1 MAEPF
6 NFELTLTDFLKY
18 LPEAKRHDY
27 ELMLRRCNFS
37 DPADPMFP
45 VMLFLLFFQ
54 DNLADRME
62 ELAEEVKAQKTTSPA
77 EHIPVV
83 PERKSCWKTVIAVLL
98 AIQLILTVFGVFCLT
113 FRDFPSQPIMNPA
126 ISHSSEIQ
134 KINRYWDA
142 KLQYAQKGNFCM
154 NRLDQIPE
162 SELMGAVLLILIFF
176 LGLMVLQIIWLVLT
190 VRGLRNSEKKLDEA
204 TGRLH
209 RNLTQQKKTEELM
222 AFLNGPM
229 TPVPP
234 NTPLPDLP
242 APASASAPVPKQP
255 PVADDTAWNKE
266 ETEEE
271 PVPES
276 PEQGETEEGKNS

>member
-18 LPEAKRHDY
+18 MPEAKRHDY

-62 ELAEEVKAQKTTSPA
+62 ELTEEVKAQKT
-77 EHIPVV
+77 IPSMDHAAAA
-83 PERKSCWKTVIAVLL
+83 PERKSCWKVVVAVLM
-98 AIQLILTVFGVFCLT
+98 AVQLMLTVFGVFFLT
-113 FRDFPSQPIMNPA
+113 FRDFPSQPTMNPT

-142 KLQYAQKGNFCM
+142 KLQYAQKGNLCM
-154 NRLDQIPE
+154 NRLDLIPE
-162 SELMGAVLLILIFF
+162 TEFMRAVLLVLILF

-190 VRGLRNSEKKLDEA
+190 VRGLRNSEKRLDEA

-222 AFLNGPM
+222 AFLNGPPP
-229 TPVPP
+229 PVPP
-234 NTPLPDLP
+234 NAPLPDLT
-242 APASASAPVPKQP
+242 APASVPVPKQP
-255 PVADDTAWNKE
+255 PVADDTAWNKKE
-266 ETEEE
+266 AEEE

-276 PEQGETEEGKNS
+276 PEQSESAEGKTS

>member
-18 LPEAKRHDY
+18 MPEAKRHDY

-62 ELAEEVKAQKTTSPA
+62 ELTEEIKAQKT
-77 EHIPVV
+77 IPSMDHAAVA
-83 PERKSCWKTVIAVLL
+83 PERKSCWKVVVTVLMAV
-98 AIQLILTVFGVFCLT
+98 QLMLTVFGVFCLT

-154 NRLDQIPE
+154 NRLDLIPE
-162 SELMGAVLLILIFF
+162 TEFMGAVLLILIFF
-176 LGLMVLQIIWLVLT
+176 LGLMALQIIWLVLT
-190 VRGLRNSEKKLDEA
+190 VRGLRNSEKRLDEA

-222 AFLNGPM
+222 AFLNGPPP
-229 TPVPP
+229 PVPP

-242 APASASAPVPKQP
+242 VPASAPKQP
-255 PVADDTAWNKE
+255 PDADDTAWNKKGA
-266 ETEEE
+266 EEE

-276 PEQGETEEGKNS
+276 SEQSESAEGKTS

>member
-1 MAEPF
+1 MAEQF

-18 LPEAKRHDY
+18 MPEAKRHDY

-62 ELAEEVKAQKTTSPA
+62 ELTEEVKAQKTTSPA

-83 PERKSCWKTVIAVLL
+83 PERKSRWKTVIAVLL
-98 AIQLILTVFGVFCLT
+98 AVQLILTVFCVFCLT
-113 FRDFPSQPIMNPA
+113 FRELPSQPIMNPA

-134 KINRYWDA
+134 KINHYWDA

-154 NRLDQIPE
+154 NRLDLIPE
-162 SELMGAVLLILIFF
+162 TELMGAVLLIFILF
-176 LGLMVLQIIWLVLT
+176 LGLMALQSIWLVLT
-190 VRGLRNSEKKLDEA
+190 VRGLRNSEKRLDEA
-204 TGRLH
+204 TRRH
-209 RNLTQQKKTEELM
+209 RNLTQLKKTEELM
-222 AFLNGPM
+222 AFLNGL
-229 TPVPP
+229 TPPVSP
-234 NTPLPDLP
+234 NTPFPDLT
-242 APASASAPVPKQP
+242 APASAPEQP
-255 PVADDTAWNKE
+255 PVADDTAWNKKE
-266 ETEEE
+266 AEEE

-276 PEQGETEEGKNS
+276 PEQSESAERKTI

>member
-6 NFELTLTDFLKY
+6 NFELILMDFLKY
-18 LPEAKRHDY
+18 MPEAKRHDY

-54 DNLADRME
+54 DNLADRLE
-62 ELAEEVKAQKTTSPA
+62 KLTEEVKAPKT
-77 EHIPVV
+77 IPPTDHAAAA
-83 PERKSCWKTVIAVLL
+83 PERKSCWKIVVAVLM
-98 AIQLILTVFGVFCLT
+98 AVQLMLTVFGIFCLI
-113 FRDFPSQPIMNPA
+113 FRDFPSQPIMT
-126 ISHSSEIQ
+126 HSSEIQ

-142 KLQYAQKGNFCM
+142 KLQYAQKGSFGM
-154 NRLDQIPE
+154 NRLDLIPE
-162 SELMGAVLLILIFF
+162 TEFMGAVLLILIFF
-176 LGLMVLQIIWLVLT
+176 LGLMALQIIWLVLT
-190 VRGLRNSEKKLDEA
+190 VRGLRNSEKRLDEA

-222 AFLNGPM
+222 AFLNGP
-229 TPVPP
+229 TPPVPP

-242 APASASAPVPKQP
+242 VPASAPKQP
-255 PVADDTAWNKE
+255 PVADDTAWNKKGA
-266 ETEEE
+266 EEE

-276 PEQGETEEGKNS
+276 SEQSESAEGKTS

>member
-6 NFELTLTDFLKY
+6 NFELILMDFLKY
-18 LPEAKRHDY
+18 MPEAKRHDY

-62 ELAEEVKAQKTTSPA
+62 ELTEEVKAQKT
-77 EHIPVV
+77 IPPTDHAAAA
-83 PERKSCWKTVIAVLL
+83 PERKSCWKIVVAVLM
-98 AIQLILTVFGVFCLT
+98 AVQLMLTVFGIFCLI
-113 FRDFPSQPIMNPA
+113 FRDFPSQPIMT
-126 ISHSSEIQ
+126 HSSEIQ

-142 KLQYAQKGNFCM
+142 KLQYAQKGSFGM
-154 NRLDQIPE
+154 NRLDLIPE
-162 SELMGAVLLILIFF
+162 TEFMGAVLLILIFF

-190 VRGLRNSEKKLDEA
+190 VRGLRNSEKRLDEA

-222 AFLNGPM
+222 AFLNGPPP
-229 TPVPP
+229 PVPP

-242 APASASAPVPKQP
+242 VPASAPKQP
-255 PVADDTAWNKE
+255 PVADDTAWNKKGA
-266 ETEEE
+266 EEE

-276 PEQGETEEGKNS
+276 SEQSESAEGKTS

>member
-1 MAEPF
+1 MAEQF

-62 ELAEEVKAQKTTSPA
+62 ELTEEVKAQKT
-77 EHIPVV
+77 IPPTDHTAAA
-83 PERKSCWKTVIAVLL
+83 PERKSCWEIVVAVLM
-98 AIQLILTVFGVFCLT
+98 AVQLMLTVFGIFCLT

-134 KINRYWDA
+134 KINHYWDA

-154 NRLDQIPE
+154 NRLDLIPE
-162 SELMGAVLLILIFF
+162 TELMGAVLLIFILF
-176 LGLMVLQIIWLVLT
+176 LGLMALQSIWLVLT
-190 VRGLRNSEKKLDEA
+190 VRGLRNSEKRLDEA
-204 TGRLH
+204 TRRH

-222 AFLNGPM
+222 AFLNGL
-229 TPVPP
+229 TPPVSP
-234 NTPLPDLP
+234 NTPLPDLTV
-242 APASASAPVPKQP
+242 PASVPVPKQP
-255 PVADDTAWNKE
+255 PVADDTAWNKKE
-266 ETEEE
+266 AEEE

-276 PEQGETEEGKNS
+276 PELSESTEGKTS

>member
-18 LPEAKRHDY
+18 MPEAKRHDY

-54 DNLADRME
+54 DNLADRLE
-62 ELAEEVKAQKTTSPA
+62 ELTEEIKAQKT
-77 EHIPVV
+77 IPSMDHAAVA
-83 PERKSCWKTVIAVLL
+83 PERKSCWKIVVAVLM
-98 AIQLILTVFGVFCLT
+98 AVQLILTIFSIFCLT
-113 FRDFPSQPIMNPA
+113 FRNFPSQPIMNSA

-142 KLQYAQKGNFCM
+142 KLQYAQKGNLCM
-154 NRLDQIPE
+154 NRLDLIPE
-162 SELMGAVLLILIFF
+162 TEFMGAVLLILIFF
-176 LGLMVLQIIWLVLT
+176 LGLMALQIIWLVLT
-190 VRGLRNSEKKLDEA
+190 VRGLRNSEKRLDEA
-204 TGRLH
+204 TERLH

-222 AFLNGPM
+222 AFLNGP
-229 TPVPP
+229 PPPIPP
-234 NTPLPDLP
+234 NTPLPDLTVP
-242 APASASAPVPKQP
+242 VSAPKQP
-255 PVADDTAWNKE
+255 PVADDAAWNEKE
-266 ETEEE
+266 AEEE

-276 PEQGETEEGKNS
+276 PEQSESAEGKTS

>member
-18 LPEAKRHDY
+18 MPEAKRHDY

-62 ELAEEVKAQKTTSPA
+62 ELTEEVKAQKT
-77 EHIPVV
+77 IPPTDHTAAA
-83 PERKSCWKTVIAVLL
+83 PERKSCWEIVVAVLM
-98 AIQLILTVFGVFCLT
+98 AVQLMLTIFGIFCLT

-134 KINRYWDA
+134 KINHYWDA

-154 NRLDQIPE
+154 NRLDLIPDII
-162 SELMGAVLLILIFF
+162 GASALGDGYPAEIHTGGTVLVGDADVVVANGF
-176 LGLMVLQIIWLVLT
+176 Q
-190 VRGLRNSEKKLDEA
+190 
-204 TGRLH
+204 
-209 RNLTQQKKTEELM
+209 
-222 AFLNGPM
+222 NGPPEGPAIGVEGHIEECAAGIGLL
-229 TPVPP
+229 PV
-234 NTPLPDLP
+234 
-242 APASASAPVPKQP
+242 SAREIGQERDS
-255 PVADDTAWNKE
+255 
-266 ETEEE
+266 
-271 PVPES
+271 S
-276 PEQGETEEGKNS
+276 

>member
-18 LPEAKRHDY
+18 MPEAKRHDY

-62 ELAEEVKAQKTTSPA
+62 ELTEEVKAQKT
-77 EHIPVV
+77 IPPTDHTAAA
-83 PERKSCWKTVIAVLL
+83 PERKSCWEIVVAVLM
-98 AIQLILTVFGVFCLT
+98 AVQLMLTIFGIFCLT

-134 KINRYWDA
+134 KINHYWDA

-154 NRLDQIPE
+154 NRLDLIPE
-162 SELMGAVLLILIFF
+162 TELMGAVLLIFILF
-176 LGLMVLQIIWLVLT
+176 LGLMALQSIWLVLT
-190 VRGLRNSEKKLDEA
+190 VRGLRNSEKRLDEA
-204 TGRLH
+204 TRRH

-222 AFLNGPM
+222 AFLNGL
-229 TPVPP
+229 TPPVSP
-234 NTPLPDLP
+234 NTPLPDLTV
-242 APASASAPVPKQP
+242 PASVPVPKQP
-255 PVADDTAWNKE
+255 PVADDTAWNKKE
-266 ETEEE
+266 AEEE

-276 PEQGETEEGKNS
+276 PELSESTEGKTS

>member
-18 LPEAKRHDY
+18 MPEAKRHDY

-62 ELAEEVKAQKTTSPA
+62 ELTEEVKTQKT
-77 EHIPVV
+77 IPPTDHAAAA
-83 PERKSCWKTVIAVLL
+83 PERKSCWKIVVAVLM
-98 AIQLILTVFGVFCLT
+98 AVQLMLTVFSIFCLA

-142 KLQYAQKGNFCM
+142 KL
-154 NRLDQIPE
+154 
-162 SELMGAVLLILIFF
+162 
-176 LGLMVLQIIWLVLT
+176 
-190 VRGLRNSEKKLDEA
+190 
-204 TGRLH
+204 
-209 RNLTQQKKTEELM
+209 
-222 AFLNGPM
+222 
-229 TPVPP
+229 
-234 NTPLPDLP
+234 
-242 APASASAPVPKQP
+242 
-255 PVADDTAWNKE
+255 
-266 ETEEE
+266 
-271 PVPES
+271 
-276 PEQGETEEGKNS
+276 

>member
-6 NFELTLTDFLKY
+6 NFELILTDFLKY
-18 LPEAKRHDY
+18 MPEAKRHDY

-62 ELAEEVKAQKTTSPA
+62 ELTEEVKAQKT
-77 EHIPVV
+77 IPPTDHAAAA
-83 PERKSCWKTVIAVLL
+83 PERKSYWKIMVTVLMAV
-98 AIQLILTVFGVFCLT
+98 QLMLTVFGVFCLT

-126 ISHSSEIQ
+126 LSHSSEIQ

-154 NRLDQIPE
+154 NRLDLIPE
-162 SELMGAVLLILIFF
+162 TEFMGAVLLILIFF
-176 LGLMVLQIIWLVLT
+176 LGLMALQIIWLVLI
-190 VRGLRNSEKKLDEA
+190 VRGLRNSEKRLDEA

-222 AFLNGPM
+222 AFLNGPPP
-229 TPVPP
+229 PVPP
-234 NTPLPDLP
+234 NTPLPDLT
-242 APASASAPVPKQP
+242 APASAPKQP
-255 PVADDTAWNKE
+255 PVADDTAWNKKE
-266 ETEEE
+266 AEDE

-276 PEQGETEEGKNS
+276 PEQSESAEGKTS

>member
-18 LPEAKRHDY
+18 MPEAKRHDY

-62 ELAEEVKAQKTTSPA
+62 ELTEEVKAQKT
-77 EHIPVV
+77 IPPTDHTVAA
-83 PERKSCWKTVIAVLL
+83 PDRKSNWKIVVAVLM
-98 AIQLILTVFGVFCLT
+98 AVQLMLTVFGVFCLI

-126 ISHSSEIQ
+126 TSHSSEIQ
-134 KINRYWDA
+134 KINHYWDA

-154 NRLDQIPE
+154 NRLDLIPE
-162 SELMGAVLLILIFF
+162 TELMGAVLLIFILS
-176 LGLMVLQIIWLVLT
+176 LGLMALQFIGLVLAA
-190 VRGLRNSEKKLDEA
+190 RGLRNSEKRLDEA
-204 TGRLH
+204 PRRH

-222 AFLNGPM
+222 AFLNGPIP
-229 TPVPP
+229 PVLP
-234 NTPLPDLP
+234 NTSLPDLA
-242 APASASAPVPKQP
+242 APASAPERP
-255 PVADDTAWNKE
+255 PVADDTAWNKKE
-266 ETEEE
+266 AEEE

-276 PEQGETEEGKNS
+276 PEQSESAERKNI

>member
-18 LPEAKRHDY
+18 MPEAKRHDY

-62 ELAEEVKAQKTTSPA
+62 ELTEEVKAQKT
-77 EHIPVV
+77 IPPTDHTAAS
-83 PERKSCWKTVIAVLL
+83 PERKSCWEIVVAVLM
-98 AIQLILTVFGVFCLT
+98 AVQLMLTVFGIFCLT

-134 KINRYWDA
+134 KINHYWDA

-154 NRLDQIPE
+154 NRLDLIPE
-162 SELMGAVLLILIFF
+162 TELMEAVLLIFILF
-176 LGLMVLQIIWLVLT
+176 LGLMALQSIWLVLT
-190 VRGLRNSEKKLDEA
+190 VRGLRNSEKRLDEA
-204 TGRLH
+204 TRRQ
-209 RNLTQQKKTEELM
+209 RNLTQLKKTEELM
-222 AFLNGPM
+222 AFLNGL
-229 TPVPP
+229 TPPVSP
-234 NTPLPDLP
+234 NTPLPDLTV
-242 APASASAPVPKQP
+242 PASVPVPKQP
-255 PVADDTAWNKE
+255 PVADDTAWNKKE
-266 ETEEE
+266 AEEE

-276 PEQGETEEGKNS
+276 PELSESTEGKTS

>member
-18 LPEAKRHDY
+18 MPEAKRHDY

-62 ELAEEVKAQKTTSPA
+62 ELTEEVKAQKT
-77 EHIPVV
+77 IPPTDHTAAS
-83 PERKSCWKTVIAVLL
+83 PERKSCWEIVVAVLM
-98 AIQLILTVFGVFCLT
+98 AVQLMLTVFGIFCLT

-134 KINRYWDA
+134 KINHYWDA

-154 NRLDQIPE
+154 NRLDLIPE
-162 SELMGAVLLILIFF
+162 TELMGAVLLIFILF
-176 LGLMVLQIIWLVLT
+176 LGLMALQSIWLVLT
-190 VRGLRNSEKKLDEA
+190 VRGLRNSEKRLDEA
-204 TGRLH
+204 TRRH

-222 AFLNGPM
+222 AFLNGL
-229 TPVPP
+229 TPPVSP
-234 NTPLPDLP
+234 NTPFPDLT
-242 APASASAPVPKQP
+242 APASAPEQP
-255 PVADDTAWNKE
+255 PVADDTAWNKKE
-266 ETEEE
+266 AEEE

-276 PEQGETEEGKNS
+276 PEQSESAERKTI

>member
-18 LPEAKRHDY
+18 MPEAKRHDY

-62 ELAEEVKAQKTTSPA
+62 ELTEEVKAQKT
-77 EHIPVV
+77 IPPTDHTAAS
-83 PERKSCWKTVIAVLL
+83 PERKSCWEIVVAVLM
-98 AIQLILTVFGVFCLT
+98 AVQLMLTVFGIFCLT

-134 KINRYWDA
+134 KINHYWDA

-154 NRLDQIPE
+154 NRLDLIPE
-162 SELMGAVLLILIFF
+162 TELMGAVLLIFILF
-176 LGLMVLQIIWLVLT
+176 LGLMALQSIWLVLT
-190 VRGLRNSEKKLDEA
+190 VRGLRNSEKRLDEA
-204 TGRLH
+204 TRRH
-209 RNLTQQKKTEELM
+209 RNLTQLKKTEELM
-222 AFLNGPM
+222 AFLNGL
-229 TPVPP
+229 TPPVSP
-234 NTPLPDLP
+234 NTPFPDLT
-242 APASASAPVPKQP
+242 APASAPEQP
-255 PVADDTAWNKE
+255 PVADDTAWNKKDA
-266 ETEEE
+266 EEE

-276 PEQGETEEGKNS
+276 PEQSESAERKTI

>member
-62 ELAEEVKAQKTTSPA
+62 ELTEEVKAQKT
-77 EHIPVV
+77 IPSMDHAAAA
-83 PERKSCWKTVIAVLL
+83 PERKSCWKIVVTVLMAV
-98 AIQLILTVFGVFCLT
+98 QLMLTVFSIFCLT
-113 FRDFPSQPIMNPA
+113 FRDFPSQPIMNLA

-154 NRLDQIPE
+154 NRLDLIPE

-176 LGLMVLQIIWLVLT
+176 LGLMVLQIIWLALT

-255 PVADDTAWNKE
+255 PVADDTAWNKGE
-266 ETEEE
+266 AEEE

>member
-18 LPEAKRHDY
+18 MPDAKRHDY

-62 ELAEEVKAQKTTSPA
+62 ELTEEVKAQKT
-77 EHIPVV
+77 IPSTDHAAVA
-83 PERKSCWKTVIAVLL
+83 PERKSCWKIVITVLMAV
-98 AIQLILTVFGVFCLT
+98 QLMLTVFCVFCLT
-113 FRDFPSQPIMNPA
+113 FRDFPSQPIMNSA

-154 NRLDQIPE
+154 NRLDLIPE
-162 SELMGAVLLILIFF
+162 TELMGAVLLILIFF

-190 VRGLRNSEKKLDEA
+190 VRGLRNSEKRLDEA
-204 TGRLH
+204 TERLH

-222 AFLNGPM
+222 AFLNGP
-229 TPVPP
+229 PPPIPP
-234 NTPLPDLP
+234 NTPLPDLTVP
-242 APASASAPVPKQP
+242 VSAPKQP
-255 PVADDTAWNKE
+255 PVADDAAWNEKE
-266 ETEEE
+266 AEEE

-276 PEQGETEEGKNS
+276 PEQSESAEGKTS

>member
-6 NFELTLTDFLKY
+6 NFELILTDFLKY
-18 LPEAKRHDY
+18 MPEAKRHDY

-62 ELAEEVKAQKTTSPA
+62 ELTEEVKAQKT
-77 EHIPVV
+77 IPPTDHTAAA
-83 PERKSCWKTVIAVLL
+83 PERKSCWEIVVAVLM
-98 AIQLILTVFGVFCLT
+98 AVQLMLTVFGIFCLT

-134 KINRYWDA
+134 KINHYWDA

-154 NRLDQIPE
+154 NRLDLIPE
-162 SELMGAVLLILIFF
+162 TELMGAVLLIFILF
-176 LGLMVLQIIWLVLT
+176 LGLMALQSIWLVLT
-190 VRGLRNSEKKLDEA
+190 VRGLRNSEKRLDEA
-204 TGRLH
+204 TRRH
-209 RNLTQQKKTEELM
+209 RNLTQLKKTEM
-222 AFLNGPM
+222 AFLNGL
-229 TPVPP
+229 TPPVSP
-234 NTPLPDLP
+234 NTPFPDLT
-242 APASASAPVPKQP
+242 APASAPKQP
-255 PVADDTAWNKE
+255 PVAEDTAWNKKE
-266 ETEEE
+266 AEEE

-276 PEQGETEEGKNS
+276 PERSESAERKTI

>member
-18 LPEAKRHDY
+18 MPEAKRHDY

-62 ELAEEVKAQKTTSPA
+62 ELTEEVKTQKT
-77 EHIPVV
+77 IPSTDHAAVA
-83 PERKSCWKTVIAVLL
+83 PERKSCWKIVVTVLMAV
-98 AIQLILTVFGVFCLT
+98 QLMLTVFGIFCLT

-154 NRLDQIPE
+154 NRLDLIPE
-162 SELMGAVLLILIFF
+162 TELMGAVLLILIFF

-190 VRGLRNSEKKLDEA
+190 VRGLRNSEKRLDEA
-204 TGRLH
+204 TERLH

-222 AFLNGPM
+222 AFLNGP
-229 TPVPP
+229 PPPIPP
-234 NTPLPDLP
+234 NTPLPDLTVP
-242 APASASAPVPKQP
+242 VSAPKQP
-255 PVADDTAWNKE
+255 PVADDAAWNEKE
-266 ETEEE
+266 AEEE

-276 PEQGETEEGKNS
+276 PEQSESAEGKTS

>member
-18 LPEAKRHDY
+18 MPEAKRHDY

-62 ELAEEVKAQKTTSPA
+62 ELTEEVKAQKTTSPA

-83 PERKSCWKTVIAVLL
+83 PERKSRWKTVIAVLL
-98 AIQLILTVFGVFCLT
+98 AVQLILTVFCVFCLT
-113 FRDFPSQPIMNPA
+113 FRELPTQTIMNPA

-154 NRLDQIPE
+154 NRLDLIPE
-162 SELMGAVLLILIFF
+162 MELMGAVLLILIFF

-222 AFLNGPM
+222 AFLNGPPP
-229 TPVPP
+229 PVPP

-242 APASASAPVPKQP
+242 VPASAPKQP
-255 PVADDTAWNKE
+255 PVADDTAWNKKE
-266 ETEEE
+266 AEEE

-276 PEQGETEEGKNS
+276 PELSESAEGKTS

>member
-18 LPEAKRHDY
+18 MPEAKRHDY

-62 ELAEEVKAQKTTSPA
+62 ELTEEVKAQKT
-77 EHIPVV
+77 IPPTDHTAAS
-83 PERKSCWKTVIAVLL
+83 PERKSCWEIVVAVLM
-98 AIQLILTVFGVFCLT
+98 AVQLMLTVFGIFCLT

-134 KINRYWDA
+134 KINHYWDA

-154 NRLDQIPE
+154 NRLDLIPE
-162 SELMGAVLLILIFF
+162 TELMEAVLLIFILF
-176 LGLMVLQIIWLVLT
+176 LGLMALQSIWLVLT
-190 VRGLRNSEKKLDEA
+190 VRGLRNSEKRLDEA
-204 TGRLH
+204 TRRH
-209 RNLTQQKKTEELM
+209 RNLTQLKKTEELM
-222 AFLNGPM
+222 AFLNGL
-229 TPVPP
+229 TPPVSP
-234 NTPLPDLP
+234 NTPFPDLT
-242 APASASAPVPKQP
+242 APASEQP
-255 PVADDTAWNKE
+255 PVADDTAWNKKDA
-266 ETEEE
+266 EEE

-276 PEQGETEEGKNS
+276 PEQSESAERKTI

>member
-6 NFELTLTDFLKY
+6 NFELILMDFLKY
-18 LPEAKRHDY
+18 MPEAKRHDY

-62 ELAEEVKAQKTTSPA
+62 ELTEEVKAQKT
-77 EHIPVV
+77 IPPTDHTAAA
-83 PERKSCWKTVIAVLL
+83 PERKSCWEIVVAVLM
-98 AIQLILTVFGVFCLT
+98 AVQLMLTVFGVFCLT

-154 NRLDQIPE
+154 NRLDLIPE
-162 SELMGAVLLILIFF
+162 TELMGAVLLILIFF
-176 LGLMVLQIIWLVLT
+176 LGLMALQIIWLVLT
-190 VRGLRNSEKKLDEA
+190 VRGLRNSEKRLDEA
-204 TGRLH
+204 TRRH
-209 RNLTQQKKTEELM
+209 RNLTQLKKTEELM
-222 AFLNGPM
+222 AFLNGL
-229 TPVPP
+229 TPPVSP
-234 NTPLPDLP
+234 NTPLPDLTV
-242 APASASAPVPKQP
+242 PASVPVPKQP
-255 PVADDTAWNKE
+255 PVADDTAWNKKE
-266 ETEEE
+266 AEEE

-276 PEQGETEEGKNS
+276 PELSESTEGKTS

>member
-18 LPEAKRHDY
+18 MPEAKRHDY

-62 ELAEEVKAQKTTSPA
+62 ELTEEVKAQKT
-77 EHIPVV
+77 IPPTDHTAAA
-83 PERKSCWKTVIAVLL
+83 PERKSCWEILVAVLM
-98 AIQLILTVFGVFCLT
+98 AVQLMLTVFGIFYLT

-134 KINRYWDA
+134 KINHYWDA

-154 NRLDQIPE
+154 NRLDLIPE
-162 SELMGAVLLILIFF
+162 TELMGAVLLIFILF
-176 LGLMVLQIIWLVLT
+176 LGLMALQFIGLVLAA
-190 VRGLRNSEKKLDEA
+190 RGLRNSEKRLDEA
-204 TGRLH
+204 TRRH
-209 RNLTQQKKTEELM
+209 RNLTQLKKTEELM
-222 AFLNGPM
+222 AFLNGL
-229 TPVPP
+229 TPPVSP
-234 NTPLPDLP
+234 NTPFPDLT
-242 APASASAPVPKQP
+242 APASAPKRP
-255 PVADDTAWNKE
+255 PVADDTAWNKKE
-266 ETEEE
+266 AEEE

-276 PEQGETEEGKNS
+276 PEQSESAERKTI

>member
-18 LPEAKRHDY
+18 MPEAKRHDY

-62 ELAEEVKAQKTTSPA
+62 ELTEEVKAQKT
-77 EHIPVV
+77 IPPTDHTAAA
-83 PERKSCWKTVIAVLL
+83 PERKSCWEIAVAVLM
-98 AIQLILTVFGVFCLT
+98 AVQLMLTVFGIFCLT

-134 KINRYWDA
+134 KINHYWDA

-154 NRLDQIPE
+154 NRLDLIPE
-162 SELMGAVLLILIFF
+162 TELMGAVLLIFILF
-176 LGLMVLQIIWLVLT
+176 LGLMALQSIWLVLT
-190 VRGLRNSEKKLDEA
+190 VRGLRNSEKRLDEA
-204 TGRLH
+204 TRRH
-209 RNLTQQKKTEELM
+209 RNLTQLKKTEELM
-222 AFLNGPM
+222 AFLNGL
-229 TPVPP
+229 TPPVSP
-234 NTPLPDLP
+234 NTPFPDLT
-242 APASASAPVPKQP
+242 APASAPERP
-255 PVADDTAWNKE
+255 PVADDTAWNKKE
-266 ETEEE
+266 AEEE

-276 PEQGETEEGKNS
+276 PEQRESAERKTI

>member
-1 MAEPF
+1 MAELF

-18 LPEAKRHDY
+18 MPEAKRHDY

-62 ELAEEVKAQKTTSPA
+62 ELTEEVKTQKTLPSTDHSA
-77 EHIPVV
+77 VA
-83 PERKSCWKTVIAVLL
+83 PERKFCWKIVIAVLM
-98 AIQLILTVFGVFCLT
+98 AVQLMLTVFSIFCLT

-134 KINRYWDA
+134 KINRYWDT

-154 NRLDQIPE
+154 NRLDLIPE
-162 SELMGAVLLILIFF
+162 TELMGAVLLILIFF
-176 LGLMVLQIIWLVLT
+176 LGLMALQIIWLVLT
-190 VRGLRNSEKKLDEA
+190 VRALHSSEKRLDEA

-209 RNLTQQKKTEELM
+209 RSLTQQKKTEELM
-222 AFLNGPM
+222 AFLNGP
-229 TPVPP
+229 PPPIPP
-234 NTPLPDLP
+234 NTPLPDLTVP
-242 APASASAPVPKQP
+242 VSAPKQP
-255 PVADDTAWNKE
+255 PVADDAAWNEK

-276 PEQGETEEGKNS
+276 SEQSESAEGKTS

>member
-18 LPEAKRHDY
+18 MPEAKRHDY

-62 ELAEEVKAQKTTSPA
+62 ELTEEVKAQKT
-77 EHIPVV
+77 IPPTDHTAAA
-83 PERKSCWKTVIAVLL
+83 PERKSCWKIVVAVLM
-98 AIQLILTVFGVFCLT
+98 AVQLMLTVFGIFCLT

-134 KINRYWDA
+134 KINHYWDA

-154 NRLDQIPE
+154 NRLDLIPE
-162 SELMGAVLLILIFF
+162 TELMEAVLLIFILF
-176 LGLMVLQIIWLVLT
+176 LGLMALQSIWLVLT
-190 VRGLRNSEKKLDEA
+190 VRGLRNSEKRLDEA
-204 TGRLH
+204 TRRH

-222 AFLNGPM
+222 AFLNGL
-229 TPVPP
+229 TPPVSP
-234 NTPLPDLP
+234 NTPFPDLT
-242 APASASAPVPKQP
+242 APASAPKRP
-255 PVADDTAWNKE
+255 PVADDTAWNKKE
-266 ETEEE
+266 AEEE

-276 PEQGETEEGKNS
+276 PEQSESAERKTI

>member
-6 NFELTLTDFLKY
+6 NFELILMDFLKY
-18 LPEAKRHDY
+18 MPEAKRHDY

-62 ELAEEVKAQKTTSPA
+62 ELTEEVKAQKT
-77 EHIPVV
+77 IPPTDHAAAA
-83 PERKSCWKTVIAVLL
+83 PERKSCWKIVVAVLM
-98 AIQLILTVFGVFCLT
+98 AVQLMLTVFGIFCLI

-154 NRLDQIPE
+154 NRLDLIPE
-162 SELMGAVLLILIFF
+162 AEFMGAVLLILIFF
-176 LGLMVLQIIWLVLT
+176 LGLMALQIIWLVLT
-190 VRGLRNSEKKLDEA
+190 VRGLRNSEKRLDEA

-222 AFLNGPM
+222 AFLNGPPP
-229 TPVPP
+229 PVPP
-234 NTPLPDLP
+234 NTPLPDLTV
-242 APASASAPVPKQP
+242 PASAPKQP
-255 PVADDTAWNKE
+255 PVADDAAWNEKE
-266 ETEEE
+266 AEEE

-276 PEQGETEEGKNS
+276 PEQSESAEGKTS

>member
-62 ELAEEVKAQKTTSPA
+62 ELTEEVKAQKT
-77 EHIPVV
+77 IPPTDHTVAA
-83 PERKSCWKTVIAVLL
+83 PDRKSNWKIVVAVLM
-98 AIQLILTVFGVFCLT
+98 AVQLMLTVFGVFCLI

-126 ISHSSEIQ
+126 TSHSSEIQ
-134 KINRYWDA
+134 KINHYWDA

-154 NRLDQIPE
+154 NRLDLIPE
-162 SELMGAVLLILIFF
+162 TELMGAVLLIFILF
-176 LGLMVLQIIWLVLT
+176 LGLMALQFIGLVLAA
-190 VRGLRNSEKKLDEA
+190 RGLRNSEKRLDEA
-204 TGRLH
+204 PRRH

-222 AFLNGPM
+222 AFLNGPIP
-229 TPVPP
+229 PVPP
-234 NTPLPDLP
+234 NMPLPDLT
-242 APASASAPVPKQP
+242 APASAPEQP
-255 PVADDTAWNKE
+255 PVADDTAWNKKEAE
-266 ETEEE
+266 EK

-276 PEQGETEEGKNS
+276 PEQSESAERKTI

>member
-18 LPEAKRHDY
+18 MPEAKRHDY

-62 ELAEEVKAQKTTSPA
+62 ELTEEVKTQKT
-77 EHIPVV
+77 IPPTDHAAAA
-83 PERKSCWKTVIAVLL
+83 PERKSCWKIVVAVLM
-98 AIQLILTVFGVFCLT
+98 AVQLMLTVFGVFCLT

-154 NRLDQIPE
+154 NRLDLIPE
-162 SELMGAVLLILIFF
+162 TELMGAVLLILIFF
-176 LGLMVLQIIWLVLT
+176 LGLMALQIIWLVLT
-190 VRGLRNSEKKLDEA
+190 VRGLRNSEKRLDEA

-222 AFLNGPM
+222 AFLNGPPP
-229 TPVPP
+229 PVPP
-234 NTPLPDLP
+234 NTPLPDLTV
-242 APASASAPVPKQP
+242 PASVPVPKQP
-255 PVADDTAWNKE
+255 PVADDTAWNKKE
-266 ETEEE
+266 AEEE

-276 PEQGETEEGKNS
+276 PELSESAEGKTS

>member
-18 LPEAKRHDY
+18 MPEAKRHDY

-62 ELAEEVKAQKTTSPA
+62 DLTEEVKAQKT
-77 EHIPVV
+77 IPSMDHAAVA
-83 PERKSCWKTVIAVLL
+83 PERKSCWKIVIAVLL
-98 AIQLILTVFGVFCLT
+98 AVQLILTVFGVSCLI
-113 FRDFPSQPIMNPA
+113 FRDFPSQTTLNPA
-126 ISHSSEIQ
+126 VSHSSEIQ

-142 KLQYAQKGNFCM
+142 KLQYAQKGNFYM

-162 SELMGAVLLILIFF
+162 TELMDTVFLIFILF
-176 LGLMVLQIIWLVLT
+176 LGLMVLQIIWLVFTIRALHS
-190 VRGLRNSEKKLDEA
+190 SEKRLDEA

-222 AFLNGPM
+222 AFLNGPA
-229 TPVPP
+229 PPIPP
-234 NTPLPDLP
+234 NMPLPDLP
-242 APASASAPVPKQP
+242 VPAPESP
-255 PVADDTAWNKE
+255 PVADDTAWHEK

-271 PVPES
+271 PAAEP
-276 PEQGETEEGKNS
+276 PEQEETAEGKKS